1 MLLQGRV
8 ESAKVGNFFD
18 LEVVVS
24 DREVLKPSGG
34 RPQYTCRITAG
45 WLGVD
50 DLIALRKAVKVGQ
63 AQQADL
69 QAYAGQVVLPQED
82 QLLSLAVLDIQGK
95 AGYKTLICQ
104 VVGA

>member
-1 MLLQGRV
+1 MQLQGRV

-24 DREVLKPSGG
+24 DREVIKPSGG

-45 WLGVD
+45 WPGVEG
-50 DLIALRKAVKVGQ
+50 LIALRKAVKAGQ
-63 AQQADL
+63 ARPEDVVAFAQQVA
-69 QAYAGQVVLPQED
+69 LPQED
-82 QLLSLAVLDIQGK
+82 QLLSLSVLDIQGK